1 MKSGSEHYRSHL
13 APIYLWAAGGFDVA
27 LKLAEAELDALLPEL
42 PRGAQTVDLGCGFGA
57 HAIALVR
64 RGCEVTAVDSSQT
77 LLDELRSRAPGPAL
91 KVIEAD
97 LLEFAQRL
105 EPGTHAVICMGD
117 TLTHLP
123 SLASVEQLLARAAGA
138 LAPRGRFVATFRDYT
153 SARLE
158 EDRFILVRSD
168 ADRLLSCFLEYAAEH
183 VNVHDV
189 LHEKHAGA
197 WQMRVSAYRK
207 LRLSPDRIGEALGAH
222 GLVVNVDRAASGMV
236 RVVAT
241 RN

>member
-1 MKSGSEHYRSHL
+1 M
-13 APIYLWAAGGFDVA
+13 
-27 LKLAEAELDALLPEL
+27 
-42 PRGAQTVDLGCGFGA
+42 
-57 HAIALVR
+57 
-64 RGCEVTAVDSSQT
+64 
-77 LLDELRSRAPGPAL
+77 RASGPARSSTL
-91 KVIEAD
+91 PPRV
-97 LLEFAQRL
+97 L
-105 EPGTHAVICMGD
+105 PGRRFSSARVRAAALRCGLMGD